1 MCRRQGIWSEREL
14 AALVRDSG
22 GWGILLHTF
31 LVGIGH
37 GKSLHVPAWMLL
49 ADRDE
54 DEIREI
60 LEPLAVAEV
69 LGGVVNGS
77 HVSELL
83 H

>member
-1 MCRRQGIWSEREL
+1 MI
-14 AALVRDSG
+14 
-22 GWGILLHTF
+22 LHTV

-37 GKSLHVPAWMLL
+37 GKSLHIPAWMLL
-49 ADRDE
+49 ADSDE
-54 DEIREI
+54 DEIPEI
-60 LEPLAVAEV
+60 LEPLGVAEV

>member
-1 MCRRQGIWSEREL
+1 MRN
-14 AALVRDSG
+14 SG
-22 GWGILLHTF
+22 GWGIILITF
-31 LVGIGH
+31 LVSIGH

-54 DEIREI
+54 DEIPEI
-60 LEPLAVAEV
+60 LEPLGVAEV

-77 HVSELL
+77 HVSVLL